1 MAVFKICSV
10 LCCSIRGSALALKTY
25 RIWNRGYSI
34 HHYELATFWR
44 ASQHEDTCLFG
55 TEHRNHIN
63 TNTLEINT
71 HMKRIIQKVKSILRE
86 ILMGFRIAEENRN
99 KSQWGKF

>member
-1 MAVFKICSV
+1 
-10 LCCSIRGSALALKTY
+10 
-25 RIWNRGYSI
+25 
-34 HHYELATFWR
+34 
-44 ASQHEDTCLFG
+44 
-55 TEHRNHIN
+55 
-63 TNTLEINT
+63 LEINT